1 MNQYE
6 TRGGRGGMNRF
17 SFALLILLL
26 LMLAGLVYMAS
37 EGNVFAAG
45 ALGAI
50 LAIACILIGVGLTI
64 LAIHASGRRE
74 QTAFNANARENLQ
87 IITALQRAQ
96 NLQNTAL
103 MRQAVAASRGLP
115 PGQSSGSLSGLGDA
129 LLIEDDVFSELE
141 D

>member
-1 MNQYE
+1 
-6 TRGGRGGMNRF
+6 MNRF

-26 LMLAGLVYMAS
+26 VMLAGLVYMAS

-64 LAIHASGRRE
+64 LAVHASGRRE

-87 IITALQRAQ
+87 IITAMQRVQ
-96 NLQNTAL
+96 NAQNTAL

-115 PGQSSGSLSGLGDA
+115 PGQSSSSLSGLGDA
-129 LLIEDDVFSELE
+129 LLMEDDVFSDLE
-141 D
+141 E

>member
-1 MNQYE
+1 
-6 TRGGRGGMNRF
+6 MNRF

-26 LMLAGLVYMAS
+26 LMLAGLVYTAS

-50 LAIACILIGVGLTI
+50 LAIVCILIGVGLTV

-74 QTAFNANARENLQ
+74 QATFNANARENLQ
-87 IITALQRAQ
+87 IMSAMQRVQ
-96 NLQNTAL
+96 NAQNTAL

-129 LLIEDDVFSELE
+129 LLMEEDVFSELE
-141 D
+141 E

>member
-1 MNQYE
+1 
-6 TRGGRGGMNRF
+6 MNRF

-26 LMLAGLVYMAS
+26 LMLAGLVYTAS

-50 LAIACILIGVGLTI
+50 LAIVCILIGVGLTV

-74 QTAFNANARENLQ
+74 QATFSANARENLQ
-87 IITALQRAQ
+87 IMSAMQRVQ
-96 NLQNTAL
+96 NAQNTAL

-129 LLIEDDVFSELE
+129 LLMEEDVFSELE
-141 D
+141 E